1 VIGRRFRDGVTRR
14 RGDQTMNEGGRA
26 AGTERAT
33 QTADLADRSPQE
45 LGGLD
50 HEEFASVES
59 MKDFQDCSARCVKMI
74 MPP

>member
-1 VIGRRFRDGVTRR
+1 
-14 RGDQTMNEGGRA
+14 MNEGGRA